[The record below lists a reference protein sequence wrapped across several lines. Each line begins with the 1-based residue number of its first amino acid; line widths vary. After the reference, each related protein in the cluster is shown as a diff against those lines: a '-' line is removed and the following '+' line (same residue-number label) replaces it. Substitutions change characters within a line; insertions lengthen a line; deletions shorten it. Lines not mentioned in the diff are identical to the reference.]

1 MVHTSQAAPAK
12 PSTCG
17 APGNPYGYNFCG
29 TGGYVTSPPSAIC
42 SYFNCIANFFN
53 GRGYMVECNDGTY
66 SMSGGI
72 RGACSYHGGEDRPVY
87 GG

>member
-1 MVHTSQAAPAK
+1 MHTTQAAPPK

-17 APGNPYGYNFCG
+17 APSNPYGYNFCG
-29 TGGYVTSPPSAIC
+29 KGSYVTSPPAEIC
-42 SYFNCIANFFN
+42 TYFNCINNFPN
-53 GRGYMVECNDGTY
+53 GRGYMVECNDGEY

-87 GG
+87 SG